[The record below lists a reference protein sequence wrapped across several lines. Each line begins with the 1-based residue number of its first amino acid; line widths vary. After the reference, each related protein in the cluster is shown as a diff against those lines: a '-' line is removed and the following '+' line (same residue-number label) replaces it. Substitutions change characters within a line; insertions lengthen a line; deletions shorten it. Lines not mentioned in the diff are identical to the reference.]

1 MNASSTILRP
11 RGSLRRSYRQMA
23 TRVFSSSCGAAPSSC
38 CGSRGYG
45 RPVPRSTYG
54 ATATAGIT
62 TAASTDATTDATTA
76 ALGRLTPSDI
86 AAYARD
92 GVVLLRGVLSPAE
105 LELAGRAVAGALR
118 TPGPCA
124 EFIGAETTWDSLFD
138 EEGANER
145 AERGDWVR

>member
-1 MNASSTILRP
+1 MNTSTMLRP

-23 TRVFSSSCGAAPSSC
+23 ARLFSSSCGAAPSSC

-45 RPVPRSTYG
+45 RPVPHST
-54 ATATAGIT
+54 TATSIAT
-62 TAASTDATTDATTA
+62 TTATTDATAA
-76 ALGRLTPSDI
+76 ALGHLTPSDI

-145 AERGDWVR
+145 AERGDWVRG

>member
-1 MNASSTILRP
+1 MNASTILRP
-11 RGSLRRSYRQMA
+11 RGSFRRSYRQMT
-23 TRVFSSSCGAAPSSC
+23 TRLFSSSCGAAPSSC

-54 ATATAGIT
+54 ATATGIT